1 MSENAHFLRLT
12 LSSQAKTLLEL
23 DAELGGASRGTAELR
38 QLLRLLEEGYGIG
51 ADWVG
56 FDFSVVRG
64 LAYYTGVVFEGFD
77 RAGKLRAICGGGRYD
92 KLFEA
97 MGGQRAIPAVGF
109 GFGDA
114 VVTELLADKGLLPD
128 LSGGA
133 AEVVV
138 FALAEEL
145 RPKAMAV
152 AAGMRARGL
161 RVDLVLEQARKTK
174 AVMQRA
180 GRDGA
185 EVIVIVAPD
194 EHSAG
199 TAVVRQLKK
208 GEQAAQPYADIAE
221 YVRGLLRDG
230 DGKTPL

>member
-1 MSENAHFLRLT
+1 LQE
-12 LSSQAKTLLEL
+12 LE
-23 DAELGGASRGTAELR
+23 AELGGASRGVAELR
-38 QLLRLLEEGYGIG
+38 RLLCLLEDGYGIG
-51 ADWVG
+51 ADWVA

-92 KLFEA
+92 KLCEA

-114 VVTELLADKGLLPD
+114 VITELLGDKGLLPD
-128 LSGGA
+128 LSGGT

-145 RPKAMAV
+145 RAKAMAV
-152 AAGMRARGL
+152 AAELRTRGL

-174 AVMQRA
+174 AVLQRA
-180 GRDGA
+180 DKDCA

-194 EHSAG
+194 EHSTG
-199 TAVVRQLKK
+199 TAAVRMLRK
-208 GEQAAQPYADIAE
+208 GEQASRPYADIAE
-221 YVRGLLRDG
+221 YVHDQLRS
-230 DGKTPL
+230 GKEKPSAV

>member
-1 MSENAHFLRLT
+1 M
-12 LSSQAKTLLEL
+12 
-23 DAELGGASRGTAELR
+23 
-38 QLLRLLEEGYGIG
+38 RLLEEGYGIG
-51 ADWVG
+51 ADWVS

-114 VVTELLADKGLLPD
+114 VICELLGDKGLLPD
-128 LSGGA
+128 LGRGS

-138 FALAEEL
+138 FALGEEL
-145 RPKAMAV
+145 RTKAMSV
-152 AAGMRARGL
+152 AADLRMRGL
-161 RVDLVLEQARKTK
+161 RVDMVLEQGRKAK

-180 GRDGA
+180 DKDGV
-185 EVIVIVAPD
+185 EVIVIVAPA

-199 TAVVRQLKK
+199 TAVVRQLSK
-208 GEQAAQPYADIAE
+208 GAQAAQPYADVAE
-221 YVRGLLRDG
+221 YVHAILRDSG
-230 DGKTPL
+230 AQSLLTPGLKE